1 MAKTTRHIL
10 WVRPCLCRI
19 ASSRRRFCSK
29 DFKAWSTTRSSCHL
43 RPGHGF
49 TGRPQKGLFT
59 TSKFPYSHATDIP
72 ESNLSGCCQHV
83 KYSCSHCRLQTPS
96 SSLSNNSSN
105 TLPIIWVNFAPK
117 QTSVFRKL
125 VLKQETCSDPF
136 QNNILKHKGPP

>member
-1 MAKTTRHIL
+1 MDSLA
-10 WVRPCLCRI
+10 
-19 ASSRRRFCSK
+19 
-29 DFKAWSTTRSSCHL
+29 
-43 RPGHGF
+43 GHK
-49 TGRPQKGLFT
+49 KGLFT

-125 VLKQETCSDPF
+125 VLKQENLLRPLSKQYPQTQRAALMPCVYVRKKAKRKRSWPCGKL
-136 QNNILKHKGPP
+136 QAPTLR